1 MHKIKLKY
9 LLSIYKYEI
18 MNGNYKHVK
27 DLIAIMVM
35 LDLSYIIPVYD
46 LYNLNEITLDTL
58 YENYNYD
65 TKFKV
70 PDMNSLGILKEKYY
84 KLLSKK
90 KIPMGVEKHYAAIT
104 WLELMLEFNFIN
116 EGDDINLHDYRLTDF
131 IDDEKLINL
140 FKDSGYINSKYNN
153 KFNRILKK

>member
-9 LLSIYKYEI
+9 LLSIYENEVI
-18 MNGNYKHVK
+18 SGNYKHVK

-58 YENYNYD
+58 YENYNYEI
-65 TKFKV
+65 KFKV
-70 PDMNSLGILKEKYY
+70 PDMNSLGILKEKYH
-84 KLLSKK
+84 KLLNKK
-90 KIPMGVEKHYAAIT
+90 KISMGVEKHYAAIT

-116 EGDDINLHDYRLTDF
+116 EGDNINLCDYRLTDF
-131 IDDEKLINL
+131 IDDERLINL
-140 FKDSGYINSKYNN
+140 FKGAGYINSKYDN